1 MRGKLIASAFHPW
14 KFSSDSAG
22 RTCPSHVR
30 WFFGFL
36 PTIGKN
42 RERSCVPLPAVPHRS
57 VVSQFPVPAP
67 TASAIIREAGDP
79 RDRETERREPSRS
92 RDTSPRMGLLPPP
105 RDSNSPRP
113 PAFVSFE
120 PPSRSVR
127 ALSNNS
133 ASASS
138 ASTTVGH
145 RLPSPP
151 VSPLSRPAI
160 LSRRTPQQQ
169 QPPCRWPPRQ

>member
-1 MRGKLIASAFHPW
+1 MPAPFTLRNSARTVREEHVPRTYDGFLVFFPQ
-14 KFSSDSAG
+14 SG
-22 RTCPSHVR
+22 RTGKEAAFLCPQYRTAASSPN
-30 WFFGFL
+30 FL
-36 PTIGKN
+36 FQHP
-42 RERSCVPLPAVPHRS
+42 PLPRS
-57 VVSQFPVPAP
+57 YVRPG
-67 TASAIIREAGDP
+67 T
-79 RDRETERREPSRS
+79 RETERREPSRS